1 MKISLDFSERINK
14 VKRDLIHTITSAVLD
29 NEGFVA
35 FPTSDEEE
43 EDKVRIDAH
52 VDMSGQT
59 EPCTIG
65 SVAINHNGKTEVN
78 MSDRFFGHWT
88 LEVTEL
94 SIESLFSIVEYLD
107 KNGYVK

>member
-1 MKISLDFSERINK
+1 MKISLDYSERINK
-14 VKRDLIHTITSAVLD
+14 LKCDLIHTITFAVLD
-29 NEGFVA
+29 NEGF
-35 FPTSDEEE
+35 
-43 EDKVRIDAH
+43 
-52 VDMSGQT
+52 GQT

>member
-1 MKISLDFSERINK
+1 MKISLYFSDRIKNLK
-14 VKRDLIHTITSAVLD
+14 CDLIRAITSAVLG
-29 NEGFVA
+29 NKGFIA

-43 EDKVRIDAH
+43 EDKVVIDAH

-65 SVAINHNGKTEVN
+65 SVAINHNLNAEVN

>member
-1 MKISLDFSERINK
+1 MKISLDYSERINK
-14 VKRDLIHTITSAVLD
+14 LKCDLIHTITFAVLD

-43 EDKVRIDAH
+43 EDKVMIDAH
-52 VDMSGQT
+52 VDI
-59 EPCTIG
+59 CTIG